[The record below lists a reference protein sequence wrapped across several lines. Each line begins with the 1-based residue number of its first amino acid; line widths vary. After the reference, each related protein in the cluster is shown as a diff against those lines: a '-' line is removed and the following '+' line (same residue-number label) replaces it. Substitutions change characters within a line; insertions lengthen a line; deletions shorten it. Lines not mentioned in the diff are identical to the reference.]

1 MEPML
6 APEKRKYVIDSS
18 SRLKDAMAAIEENR
32 HRSLIVVSSGD
43 VVAGT
48 LSDGDIRKALLDG
61 RLMVAPVRDLM
72 NTNFI
77 SLRREETGRARE
89 IFAETHIFLI
99 PVVDERSRLLDVIEA
114 Y

>member
-1 MEPML
+1 ML

-18 SRLKDAMAAIEENR
+18 SLLKDALAAIEENR
-32 HRSLIVVSSGD
+32 HRSLIVVSEGD

-72 NTNFI
+72 NTRFI
-77 SLRREETGRARE
+77 SLRKDETSRAAE
-89 IFAETHIFLI
+89 IFAKTHIFLI